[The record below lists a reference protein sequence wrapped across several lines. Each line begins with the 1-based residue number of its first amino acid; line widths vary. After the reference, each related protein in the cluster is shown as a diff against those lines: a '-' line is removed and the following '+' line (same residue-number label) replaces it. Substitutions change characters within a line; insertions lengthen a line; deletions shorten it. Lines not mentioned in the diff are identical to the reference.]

1 MKKETEDLRSNRIKI
16 KRWSVAS
23 GMSKRAKQILIKALK
38 IGMGSCIAILLAH
51 FFGLKNE
58 ISAGTI
64 ALLTILNTRWETF
77 RLAYTRIISFFV
89 TVLICYAIANHLGGG
104 WIEYG
109 VAIFLIVI
117 FCELLGWMSTL
128 SINAVIGAHFF
139 TSMDFS
145 PAFIWNEFCLLL
157 FGISIAV
164 VLSLFT
170 NNRGSKKMLVGYM
183 HYVEQQIQ
191 VIMGELA
198 AYLLNQK
205 LDHSVWDDVVKLEE
219 QIKEFIEEACRYR
232 DNAIG
237 KRPEH
242 YIGYFEMRLQHITM
256 LHSLHYEMR
265 RIRSMPV
272 QGKIIADLM
281 LYMKERV
288 KAVHT
293 LEEQIA
299 RLKGIAEQ
307 MKDEPLPVNRDEFE
321 SRAILYHILME
332 LEDYLMIKKRFI
344 DGLGEK
350 EYEETFL
357 R

>member
-1 MKKETEDLRSNRIKI
+1 MN
-16 KRWSVAS
+16 
-23 GMSKRAKQILIKALK
+23 KRAKQILIKALK
-38 IGMGSCIAILLAH
+38 IGVGSCIAILLAH

-89 TVLICYAIANHLGGG
+89 TVLVCYAIANHLGGG

-117 FCELLGWMSTL
+117 FCEVMGWMSTL

-139 TSMDFS
+139 TSMDFT

-157 FGISIAV
+157 FGISVAV

-170 NNRGSKKMLVGYM
+170 NNKGSKKMLVGHM

-191 VIMGELA
+191 VILGELA
-198 AYLLNQK
+198 AYLSNQK

-219 QIKEFIEEACRYR
+219 QIKGFIEEACQYR
-232 DNAIG
+232 DNSIG
-237 KRPEH
+237 KRPRH
-242 YIGYFEMRLQHITM
+242 YIGYFEMRLQKISM
-256 LHSLHYEMR
+256 LHSLHYEMKR
-265 RIRSMPV
+265 MRSMPV
-272 QGKIIADLM
+272 QGKIVADFI

-288 KAVHT
+288 NAVHT
-293 LEEQIA
+293 LEEQIV
-299 RLKGIAEQ
+299 RLEGIVEQ
-307 MKDEPLPVNRDEFE
+307 MKAEPLPENHDEFE
-321 SRAILYHILME
+321 NRAILYHILMGI
-332 LEDYLMIKKRFI
+332 EDYLMLKKRFV